1 LYRLRRRPIWKVAMV
16 LKKHKLILFSTVM
29 DKDSFATKK
38 EIQRSIMDDILNEIE
53 AEKEKQYEKEL
64 AYS

>member
-1 LYRLRRRPIWKVAMV
+1 
-16 LKKHKLILFSTVM
+16 M

-64 AYS
+64 AYSWYTKQLK

>member
-1 LYRLRRRPIWKVAMV
+1 MV